1 MRPIVIAKV
10 TTRCRPAMVPK
21 RKTRRAEVTKKL
33 RSAVDDTRSTIP
45 PANVVNTSSREEGCE
60 ETKRENGTPSPYNTL
75 QFLRGQKK
83 VQLKRAALETGIF
96 RRIVNV
102 VNVEYEL

>member
-1 MRPIVIAKV
+1 
-10 TTRCRPAMVPK
+10 MVPK

-33 RSAVDDTRSTIP
+33 RSAVDDTFSTIP
-45 PANVVNTSSREEGCE
+45 PTNLVVNTSSREEGCE
-60 ETKRENGTPSPYNTL
+60 EMKREMRERYPLPNTL
-75 QFLRGQKK
+75 LAFLRRQKK
-83 VQLKRAALETGIF
+83 IQLKRAALETGIF